1 LGAGATESPRI
12 AVAVIN
18 HNTMSELRTCL
29 LSVAAE
35 NPVQV
40 IVVDTGSNDGSVAMV
55 SREFPAVELIVTSNG
70 GYGAGA
76 NAALERVRMPHV
88 LLLNSDTSVHPG
100 ALAVLDAYLER
111 NPRVAVAGPS
121 LIDSGGRAQ
130 QTAYAFPTPGRI
142 FIRETGL
149 HYLLRPRQADADSAR
164 AEWVLGAAL
173 ALRTKA
179 VQEVGGFDESY
190 FMYNEELDL
199 CLRFRRAG
207 WEVHYVPM
215 ATVMHLGGASTKKKR
230 AAMAAQYVRSTMLL
244 YENHMPRAKLTELRL
259 VLGLTLSARLVRD
272 HVLAAVSVPRS
283 RRQEFTERIDAWKGS
298 LAALRERT

>member
-1 LGAGATESPRI
+1 VGATESPRI
-12 AVAVIN
+12 AVVVIN

-35 NPVQV
+35 KPAQV

-55 SREFPAVELIVTSNG
+55 SREFPSVELIVTSNR

-76 NAALERVRMPHV
+76 NAALERVRMPHM

-100 ALAVLDAYLER
+100 SLAVLDAYLER

-121 LIDSGGRAQ
+121 LVDSRGRPQ
-130 QTAYAFPTPGRI
+130 ETAYAFPTPGRI

-149 HYLLRPRQADADSAR
+149 HHLLRPRPADAGSAR

-179 VQEVGGFDESY
+179 VHEIGGFDESY

-199 CLRFRRAG
+199 CLRVRRAG
-207 WEVHYVPM
+207 WEVHYVPT
-215 ATVMHLGGASTKKKR
+215 ATVTHLGGSSTKKER
-230 AAMAAQYVRSTMLL
+230 AAMAAQYVRSTLRL
-244 YENHMPRAKLTELRL
+244 YGNHMPPAKLTELRL
-259 VLGLTLSARLVRD
+259 VLGVTLSARLVRD
-272 HVLAAVSVPRS
+272 HVLAAFSAPRS
-283 RRQEFTERIDAWKGS
+283 RRQEFSEQIDAWKRS
-298 LAALRERT
+298 LAALRERI